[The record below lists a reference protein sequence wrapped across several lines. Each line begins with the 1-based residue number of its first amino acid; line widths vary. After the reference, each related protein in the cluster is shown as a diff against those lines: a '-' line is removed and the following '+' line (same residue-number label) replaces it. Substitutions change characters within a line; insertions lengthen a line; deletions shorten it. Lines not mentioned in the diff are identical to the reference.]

1 MISIIIFVLQWDD
14 PNRNCPKNSTEVPTR
29 PATAFRKVFNPR
41 TFNEELVETT
51 EAELYIEG
59 DIQAQIESTEQ
70 VRPKKKVVINK
81 RDEAM
86 QKALDAERANKAH
99 TETAPRE
106 VIAID
111 EGALIQ
117 NYEVD
122 FGPEEELVMAGG
134 IRGIRALRV

>member
-1 MISIIIFVLQWDD
+1 MVVL
-14 PNRNCPKNSTEVPTR
+14 
-29 PATAFRKVFNPR
+29 
-41 TFNEELVETT
+41 
-51 EAELYIEG
+51 
-59 DIQAQIESTEQ
+59 
-70 VRPKKKVVINK
+70 NK
-81 RDEAM
+81 RDAEM
-86 QKALDAERANKAH
+86 QQALNKLEANKEH

-106 VIAID
+106 VIAIE